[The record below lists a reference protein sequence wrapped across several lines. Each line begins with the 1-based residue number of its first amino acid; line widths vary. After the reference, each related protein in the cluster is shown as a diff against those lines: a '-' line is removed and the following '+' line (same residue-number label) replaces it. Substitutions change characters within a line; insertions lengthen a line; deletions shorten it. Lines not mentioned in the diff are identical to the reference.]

1 MIQKYSSLKVNI
13 ILDFYEKLI
22 LIQDIYIFSGDPQ
35 YDVYRQ
41 MKSASQSNWE
51 EFHPKTNVLWV
62 AFLAGWFSRNLKG
75 KTKTAK
81 TLANASR
88 SLKIKSKM
96 EDVVERLEQLFPN

>member
-1 MIQKYSSLKVNI
+1 MNLKVFYI
-13 ILDFYEKLI
+13 IFIFYIIFLFFFK
-22 LIQDIYIFSGDPQ
+22 YIFEGDPQ
-35 YDVYRQ
+35 YDVYRS
-41 MKSASQSNWE
+41 MKSATQSNWE

-96 EDVVERLEQLFPN
+96 QDVVERLETLFPN

>member
-1 MIQKYSSLKVNI
+1 MIRKYSSLKVNI
-13 ILDFYEKLI
+13 IVDFNNRVFLNTI
-22 LIQDIYIFSGDPQ
+22 SGDPQ
-35 YDVYRQ
+35 YDVYRH
-41 MKSASQSNWE
+41 MKSATQSNWE
-51 EFHPKTNVLWV
+51 EFHPKTNVLWI

>member
-13 ILDFYEKLI
+13 IPDFLSNFNLDTRF
-22 LIQDIYIFSGDPQ
+22 YIFSGDPQ

-51 EFHPKTNVLWV
+51 EFHPKTNVLWI

-96 EDVVERLEQLFPN
+96 EDVVERLEQMFPN

>member
-22 LIQDIYIFSGDPQ
+22 LTQDIFSGDPQ

>member
-1 MIQKYSSLKVNI
+1 MNI
-13 ILDFYEKLI
+13 ILAFYEKLI
-22 LIQDIYIFSGDPQ
+22 LTQDIYTFSGDPQ

>member
-1 MIQKYSSLKVNI
+1 MVHNCYTFFLTYFI
-13 ILDFYEKLI
+13 
-22 LIQDIYIFSGDPQ
+22 GDPQ
-35 YDVYRQ
+35 YDVYRA
-41 MKSASQSNWE
+41 MKSTTQSKWE
-51 EFHPKTNVLWV
+51 EFHPKTNVLWI

-96 EDVVERLEQLFPN
+96 EDVVDRLETLFPN